1 MVRLGL
7 WPSVLLLLVQ
17 VLVTNICIRV
27 YALHV
32 MRPGTAFRGAR
43 IGQETMNSHL
53 VCPYTYARSCGPK
66 FLLQASTI
74 HSSVDVPDMSYAPVI
89 VSKMD
94 LYAVCKYFRPLFD
107 RFRFLR
113 ALLEGTTLY

>member
-32 MRPGTAFRGAR
+32 MRPGTVFRGAR
-43 IGQETMNSHL
+43 IGQETMNSHV
-53 VCPYTYARSCGPK
+53 VCPYTHGRTCGPK
-66 FLLQASTI
+66 FLLPSTI

-89 VSKMD
+89 VSKME
-94 LYAVCKYFRPLFD
+94 LYAACKRFHPLFD
-107 RFRFLR
+107 RFKFLR
-113 ALLEGTTLY
+113 ALLEGMALY